1 MPPAT
6 TDTTRER
13 IIDAAEVCFARFGV
27 AKTTVEDIAA
37 EARLSRATVYRSVT
51 GGRDELILA
60 VVLRDLR
67 RFLDRLAERLRAQR
81 SVRDAVVEGTL
92 DAVAYV
98 RERPAIAAFLV
109 PEAAG
114 HMQAAVAQSA
124 ERVLATCRDY
134 VRPHFDAAQ
143 RRGVLR
149 AEIDVEGTVE
159 FLFRMI
165 TSLIVMDRDRDP
177 AELRHFLHTYV
188 VPVIAAPP
196 TNNTAP

>member
-6 TDTTRER
+6 TDITRER

-27 AKTTVEDIAA
+27 AKTTMEDIAA
-37 EARLSRATVYRSVT
+37 AAKLSRATVYRSVT

-67 RFLDRLAERLRAQR
+67 RFLDRLAERLREER
-81 SVRDAVVEGTL
+81 SVPDAVVEGTL

-114 HMQAAVAQSA
+114 HMQAAVAQAA
-124 ERVLATCRDY
+124 EQVLAMCRDY
-134 VRPHFDAAQ
+134 VRPHFDMAQ

-149 AEIDVEGTVE
+149 ADIDVEGTVE

-165 TSLIVMDRDRDP
+165 TSLIVMDRDRD
-177 AELRHFLHTYV
+177 AADLRRFLQIYV
-188 VPVIAAPP
+188 VPVIAAP
-196 TNNTAP
+196 